1 MPIGHSIAWGFVVID
16 PITAAATATK
26 CYAMVKGLVEAG
38 REAHDVMGQIA
49 QWYGAASDVLY
60 AENKA
65 KNPNPFK
72 KIVFAKS
79 VESEALQLFALKQKM
94 ISQQKDILHIINL
107 AYGAQGLEE
116 FRALKKQ
123 VAKERQDAVYRQMEM
138 RKQILEGIALVV
150 MFGLMIFLIGLI
162 LS

>member
-1 MPIGHSIAWGFVVID
+1 
-16 PITAAATATK
+16 
-26 CYAMVKGLVEAG
+26 MVKALVEAG
-38 REAHDVMGQIA
+38 REAHDVMGQIG

-72 KIVFAKS
+72 KIVFSKS
-79 VESEALQLFALKQKM
+79 VEAEALQLFALKQKM
-94 ISQQKDILHIINL
+94 ISQQKEILHIINL
-107 AYGAQGLEE
+107 AYGAQGLED

-123 VAKERQDAVYRQMEM
+123 VAKERKDAVYRQMEM
-138 RKQILEGIALVV
+138 RQQIAQGFLLIVLMGVMAALIA
-150 MFGLMIFLIGLI
+150 FI

>member
-1 MPIGHSIAWGFVVID
+1 MID

-26 CYAMVKGLVEAG
+26 AYAMVKALVEAG
-38 REAHDVMGQIA
+38 REAHDVMGQIG

-72 KIVFAKS
+72 KIVFSKS
-79 VESEALQLFALKQKM
+79 VEAEALQLFALKQKM
-94 ISQQKDILHIINL
+94 ISQQKEILHIINL
-107 AYGAQGLEE
+107 AYGAQGLED

-123 VAKERQDAVYRQMEM
+123 VAKERKEAVYRQMEM
-138 RKQILEGIALVV
+138 RQQIAQGFLLIV
-150 MFGLMIFLIGLI
+150 LIGVMAALIAFI

>member
-1 MPIGHSIAWGFVVID
+1 MID

-26 CYAMVKGLVEAG
+26 AYAMVKALVEAG
-38 REAHDVMGQIA
+38 REAHDVMGQIG

-72 KIVFAKS
+72 KIVFSKS
-79 VESEALQLFALKQKM
+79 VEAEALQLFALKQKM
-94 ISQQKDILHIINL
+94 ISQQKEILHIINL
-107 AYGAQGLEE
+107 AYGAQGLED

-123 VAKERQDAVYRQMEM
+123 VAKERKDAVYRQMEM
-138 RKQILEGIALVV
+138 RQQIAQGFLLIV
-150 MFGLMIFLIGLI
+150 LIGVMAALIAFI

>member
-1 MPIGHSIAWGFVVID
+1 MLD
-16 PITAAATATK
+16 PISAAATATK
-26 CYAMVKGLVEAG
+26 AYAMVKALVEAG
-38 REAHDVMGQIA
+38 REAHDVMGQIG

-60 AENKA
+60 AEKKA

-72 KIVFAKS
+72 KLVFSKS
-79 VESEALQLFALKQKM
+79 VEAEAVQLFALKKKM
-94 ISQQKDILHIINL
+94 EAQQREILQLINL

-123 VAKERQDAVYRQMEM
+123 VAQERKDAVYRQIEM
-138 RKQILEGIALVV
+138 RQQIAQGFLLVILSGALIAL
-150 MFGLMIFLIGLI
+150 IALI

>member
-1 MPIGHSIAWGFVVID
+1 MID

-26 CYAMVKGLVEAG
+26 AYAMVKALVEAG
-38 REAHDVMGQIA
+38 REAHDVMGQIG

-72 KIVFAKS
+72 KIVFSKS
-79 VESEALQLFALKQKM
+79 VEAEALQLFALKQKM
-94 ISQQKDILHIINL
+94 ISQQKEILHIINL
-107 AYGAQGLEE
+107 AYGAQGLED

-123 VAKERQDAVYRQMEM
+123 VAKERKDAVYRQMEM
-138 RKQILEGIALVV
+138 RQQIAQGFLLIVLMGVMAALIA
-150 MFGLMIFLIGLI
+150 FI

>member
-1 MPIGHSIAWGFVVID
+1 MID

-26 CYAMVKGLVEAG
+26 AYAMVKALVEAG
-38 REAHDVMGQIA
+38 REAHDVMGQIG

-72 KIVFAKS
+72 KIVFSKS
-79 VESEALQLFALKQKM
+79 VEAEALQLFALKQKM
-94 ISQQKDILHIINL
+94 ISQQKEILHIINL
-107 AYGAQGLEE
+107 AYGAQGLED

-123 VAKERQDAVYRQMEM
+123 VVKERKEAVYRQMEM
-138 RKQILEGIALVV
+138 RQQIAQGFLLIV
-150 MFGLMIFLIGLI
+150 LIGVMAALIAFI